1 MKKFV
6 LIPQNKYLQLTS
18 NSGSIVQDIQ
28 QPEQR
33 EMIKKYNLATS
44 FLNDSSTPISQQISE
59 YKDAIHDFS
68 ILRDKKM
75 VVSKH
80 PVIKDNVLDEVVH
93 LMPPTLKNDAGNL
106 MNRIKDDDVVSWT
119 PRGEVSIHGEKFN
132 GLNIGDLV
140 ADVIRSTKKPM
151 PERKQ
156 FLSALLEMNTPEV
169 MIKNKSALQE
179 FRKLKNSRPPGIPE
193 YKYESGAKKKIVWEK
208 T

>member
-18 NSGSIVQDIQ
+18 NNGSIVQAIH

-44 FLNDSSTPISQQISE
+44 VLNDSSTPASQQISE

-68 ILRDKKM
+68 VLRGQKSIESKKPAP
-75 VVSKH
+75 S
-80 PVIKDNVLDEVVH
+80 DRVLDEVVN
-93 LMPPTLKNDAGNL
+93 LMPASLRNDTEIL

-119 PRGEVSIHGEKFN
+119 PRGEVSIHGEKLN
-132 GLNIGDLV
+132 GINIGDLI

-151 PERKQ
+151 AQRKQ
-156 FLSALLEMNTPEV
+156 FLSALLEMNTPEA
-169 MIKNKSALQE
+169 MIKNKGALQE
-179 FRKLKNSRPPGIPE
+179 FRKMKNPRPPGIPA
-193 YKYESGAKKKIVWEK
+193 YKYESDAKKKIVWEK

>member
-6 LIPQNKYLQLTS
+6 LIPQNKYLQLSS
-18 NSGSIVQDIQ
+18 NSGSIVQAVQ
-28 QPEQR
+28 QPEQE

-44 FLNDSSTPISQQISE
+44 ALDDSSTPLSQQISE

-68 ILRDKKM
+68 ILRNKM
-75 VVSKH
+75 PVNHKQPVSKDK
-80 PVIKDNVLDEVVH
+80 VVDEVLH
-93 LMPPTLKNDAGNL
+93 LIPPTLKNDAENL
-106 MNRIKDDDVVSWT
+106 MKRIKDDDVISWT
-119 PRGEVSIHGEKFN
+119 PRGEVSIHGEKII
-132 GLNIGDLV
+132 GSNIGDLI

-151 PERKQ
+151 PERQ
-156 FLSALLEMNTPEV
+156 TFLKALLEMNTPEV

-193 YKYESGAKKKIVWEK
+193 HKYESGAKKKIEWER